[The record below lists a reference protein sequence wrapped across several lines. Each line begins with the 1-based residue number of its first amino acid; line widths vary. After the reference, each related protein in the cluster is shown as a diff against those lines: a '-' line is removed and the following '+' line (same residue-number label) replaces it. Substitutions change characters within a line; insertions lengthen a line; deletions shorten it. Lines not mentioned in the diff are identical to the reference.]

1 MGFRTKHHERNQ
13 GLPFYRSRL
22 MDVIE
27 EDLLNDKN
35 ITGVFYG
42 GSIGKGNTDLFSDI
56 DIRIIVKDEVFEAYR
71 LSKKERARRWG
82 IVLFFED
89 YPWTAHTVAHF
100 DAFVK
105 VDTFYYKMKGVHP
118 SVFLQDIKIIHDP
131 SGRLTTLKEQS
142 MQLTYKLCMEEM
154 EAWSSKFL
162 AYIHE
167 AYRSLMRGEYYSA
180 LHYVDGLRHS
190 VAMGWYM
197 AAGYQ
202 PNAMGDW
209 SKIEGDRSKLTDSQ
223 KSILRQW
230 NATAVPDEIMT
241 VIKMLAL
248 EFQAIHQSL
257 CDQLAIE
264 RETERIEK
272 ILVTVL

>member
-1 MGFRTKHHERNQ
+1 
-13 GLPFYRSRL
+13 

-27 EDLLNDKN
+27 EDLLTDKN

-56 DIRIIVKDEVFEAYR
+56 DIRIIVKDEAFEAYR

-82 IVLFFED
+82 DVLFFED

-100 DAFVK
+100 EAFVK
-105 VDTFYYKMKGVHP
+105 VDAFYYKMKEVHP

-131 SGRLTTLKEQS
+131 SGCLTSVKEQS
-142 MQLTYKLCMEEM
+142 MQLTYKPGMEEM

-209 SKIEGDRSKLTDSQ
+209 SKVEGDRSKLTDSQ
-223 KSILRQW
+223 KSLLGQW
-230 NATAVPDEIMT
+230 NATAVPDEIIS
-241 VIKMLAL
+241 VIKLMVPEYLG
-248 EFQAIHQSL
+248 IHQSL
-257 CDQLAIE
+257 CDLLAID
-264 RETERIEK
+264 RQTERIEK
-272 ILVTVL
+272 ILGMVL

>member
-1 MGFRTKHHERNQ
+1 ME
-13 GLPFYRSRL
+13 
-22 MDVIE
+22 VIE
-27 EDLLNDKN
+27 EDLLKDKN
-35 ITGVFYG
+35 ITGVYYG

-56 DIRIIVKDEVFEAYR
+56 DIRIIVKDEEFEAYR

-82 IVLFFED
+82 DVLFFED

-100 DAFVK
+100 ETFVK
-105 VDTFYYKMKGVHP
+105 VDAFYYKMKGVHP
-118 SVFLQDIKIIHDP
+118 SVFLQDIKIIYDP
-131 SGRLTTLKEQS
+131 SGRLSKLKEQS
-142 MQLTYKLCMEEM
+142 MQLTYKPGMEEL
-154 EAWSSKFL
+154 EAWGSKFL

-180 LHYVDGLRHS
+180 LHYVEGLRHS

-209 SKIEGDRSKLTDSQ
+209 SKVEGNRSKLTDSQ
-223 KSILRQW
+223 KFLLGQW
-230 NATAVPDEIMT
+230 NATAVPDEIIS
-241 VIKMLAL
+241 VIKLL
-248 EFQAIHQSL
+248 TSEFRAIHQSL

-272 ILVTVL
+272 ILGMVL

>member
-1 MGFRTKHHERNQ
+1 
-13 GLPFYRSRL
+13 

-56 DIRIIVKDEVFEAYR
+56 DIRIIVKDEEFEAYR

-82 IVLFFED
+82 DVLFFED
-89 YPWTAHTVAHF
+89 YSWTAHTVAHF
-100 DAFVK
+100 ETFVK
-105 VDTFYYKMKGVHP
+105 VDAFYYKKKGVRP

-131 SGRLTTLKEQS
+131 SGCLTSVKEQS
-142 MQLTYKLCMEEM
+142 MQLTYKPGMEDM

-209 SKIEGDRSKLTDSQ
+209 SKVEGDRSKLTDSQ
-223 KSILRQW
+223 KSLLGQW
-230 NATAVPDEIMT
+230 NAGAVPDEIVS
-241 VIKMLAL
+241 VIKLL
-248 EFQAIHQSL
+248 VPEYLAIHQSL

-264 RETERIEK
+264 RQTERIET
-272 ILVTVL
+272 ILGMVL